1 MLAIYK
7 KELKTYF
14 STMIGY
20 AFIAFFSLVVGFVF
34 YYINVLGATAFVG
47 YALRYA
53 YIAVVMMVLVPVL
66 TMKIFADER
75 HQKTDQMLFTAP
87 VTVGR
92 IVMGKFLAVATVF
105 TIPVLVMLTYP
116 LIMSDY
122 GNTPVAANYA
132 AIIGFWLMG
141 LALFAI
147 GCFVSSVTEN
157 QIISAVITF
166 AILLLI
172 FILQYISGIFPTGQ
186 LASAIAVCLFIV
198 IFALIYWLIARKNT
212 KNALLYSGIIAAAG
226 IGAVI
231 ILYFVN
237 GSMFDGLL
245 QNILLRC
252 SVYYMY
258 SYYFSAEIIDI
269 GSLIYFVSVIGF
281 FLFLTVQSVQKRRW
295 S

>member
-7 KELKTYF
+7 KELKAYF

-53 YIAVVMMVLVPVL
+53 YVSVVMMVLVPVL

-75 HQKTDQMLFTAP
+75 HSKTDQMLFTAP
-87 VTVGR
+87 VTVGK

-105 TIPVLVMLTYP
+105 TIPVLIMLIYP
-116 LIMSDY
+116 IIMSDY
-122 GNTPVAANYA
+122 GNTPIGANYV
-132 AIIGFWLMG
+132 AILGFWLMG

-147 GCFVSSVTEN
+147 GCFVSSITEN
-157 QIISAVITF
+157 QIISAVVTF
-166 AILLLI
+166 AILLLV
-172 FILQYISGIFPTGQ
+172 FILQFISGIFPTDEF
-186 LASAIAVCLFIV
+186 ASAIAVCLFIAV
-198 IFALIYWLIARKNT
+198 FALIYWLIARKTT
-212 KNALLYSGIIAAAG
+212 KNALLYSGIIAVAG
-226 IGAVI
+226 IAVVI

-269 GSLIYFVSVIGF
+269 GSLVYFVSVIGF